1 MDVQIQHRG
10 AVHRPSLVIGIGQ
23 VDNHDRRTPGDRVEA
38 RPLAEEELQL
48 VIHPR
53 GRAAGSQGSAVGA
66 VENQGDRRRI
76 DVEEHH
82 ARLTQ
87 SVGGVYPTPAV
98 DGGEELLVD
107 CHI

>member
-1 MDVQIQHRG
+1 MDVKVEHRG
-10 AVHRPSLVIGIGQ
+10 AIHRPSLVNRIGQ
-23 VDNHDRRTPGDRVEA
+23 VGNHDRRTPGDRIET
-38 RPLAEEELQL
+38 RSLAQEELQF
-48 VIHPR
+48 VVHPR
-53 GRAAGSQGSAVGA
+53 GRAAGSQGSAAGA

-87 SVGGVYPTPAV
+87 PVGGVYPTPAV